1 MLYTPQVLALAMG
14 LARWPLGEDLP
25 LVGEARSAS
34 CGSRLRV
41 GLALDAA
48 GGIARIGLS
57 AQACA
62 VGQAA
67 AHVMAQAAT
76 GRTAADMIRAEHDI
90 AAWLEQGAPMPD
102 WPGLS
107 DLAPVRDYPGRHGAF
122 MLGWR
127 AALAALGAPLV
138 LSGAVRA

>member
-1 MLYTPQVLALAMG
+1 LAAVLYTPQVLALAMG
-14 LARWPLGEDLP
+14 LADWPLGEDLP

-41 GLALDAA
+41 ALALDEA
-48 GGIARIGLS
+48 GAIARIGIA

-67 AHVMAQAAT
+67 AHVMARAAQ
-76 GRTAADMIRAEHDI
+76 GRELADMLQAEHDI
-90 AAWLEQGAPMPD
+90 AAWLAGRAHMPD
-102 WPGLS
+102 WPGLA
-107 DLAPVRDYPGRHGAF
+107 DLAPARDYPGRHGAF

-127 AALAALGAPLV
+127 AAVAAFA
-138 LSGAVRA
+138 A

>member
-1 MLYTPQVLALAMG
+1 MATVLYTPRVLELAMG
-14 LARWPLGEDLP
+14 LAQWPLGGDLP

-41 GLALDAA
+41 GLALDA
-48 GGIARIGLS
+48 GGAIARIGVA

-67 AHVMAQAAT
+67 ASVMARAAPGRDRAQMAQAE
-76 GRTAADMIRAEHDI
+76 RDI
-90 AAWLEQGAPMPD
+90 AAWLAGSAPMPA
-102 WPGLS
+102 WPGLA
-107 DLAPVRDYPGRHGAF
+107 DLAPAREYPGRHGAF

-127 AALAALGAPLV
+127 AALAAFA
-138 LSGAVRA
+138 A